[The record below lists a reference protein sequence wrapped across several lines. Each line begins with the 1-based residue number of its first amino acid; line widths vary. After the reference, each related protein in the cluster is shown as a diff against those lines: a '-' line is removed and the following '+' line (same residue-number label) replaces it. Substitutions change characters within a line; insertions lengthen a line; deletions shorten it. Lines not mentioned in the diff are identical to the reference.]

1 MTRIS
6 QNDLLTLLASEL
18 DTARGQ
24 LEELGMALTMDTRT
38 AMQHIRELQALDH
51 VSQRCASVAGILRS
65 ADIHAATYAAT
76 LESITERLHRSL
88 GGLPQ
93 LPPQTEASS
102 GDVDWY

>member
-18 DTARGQ
+18 ETARGQ
-24 LEELGMALTMDTRT
+24 LEELGLALTMDSGT
-38 AMQHIRELQALDH
+38 ASRHIRELQALDH
-51 VSQRCASVAGILRS
+51 VSQRCASIAGILRS
-65 ADIHAATYAAT
+65 DDIHAATYAAT

-93 LPPQTEASS
+93 LPVQASASS